1 MTSTPRS
8 GSPRP
13 GFSGKHVV
21 LAVTGG
27 VAAYKSAFLCRRL
40 IEAGAEVRVVMTDE
54 AVNFIGP
61 TTFASLTGKP
71 VIRSLFSS
79 DLVSPH
85 TDLGRWADV
94 VVVAP
99 ATAATLARLVSGLS
113 EEPVSATLLAT
124 RAPVLL
130 APAMHTEMWEHPAT
144 LRNITQLRADGHH
157 FIGPATGSL
166 AGGDE
171 GIGRM
176 AEPEEI
182 LAALEGVFGEPS
194 HSLELSG
201 LKVLVTAG
209 GTREAIDPV
218 RFIGNRSS
226 GKMGHAI
233 ADEAARRGADV
244 ALITS
249 ADRSSDPAV
258 KVIRVESAQ
267 EMADAAAGVEADV
280 AVMAAA
286 VADFRPAGP
295 SHEKLA
301 RADGPPEVHLER
313 TPDVLAS
320 VVARNPKPFV
330 VGFAAETGTAGQTW
344 LERAREK
351 AAGKN
356 VDLLVANDVTEPG
369 AGFAVDTNHVAIVFP
384 DGRVEDWESSPKTEI
399 ARRLWD
405 LISDQMA
412 LPR

>member
-1 MTSTPRS
+1 MTNLNGR
-8 GSPRP
+8 RI
-13 GFSGKHVV
+13 V

-40 IEAGAEVRVVMTDE
+40 MDAGAVVRVVMTEE
-54 AVNFIGP
+54 AANFIGP

-71 VIRSLFSS
+71 VIRSLFSA

-85 TDLGRWADV
+85 TDLGRWADA

-99 ATAATLARLVSGLS
+99 ATAATLARLALGLS

-144 LRNITQLRADGHH
+144 VRNIGQLRDDGHH
-157 FIGPATGSL
+157 LIGPGIGSL

-171 GIGRM
+171 GPGRM

-182 LAALEGVFGEPS
+182 VAALDGLLADLPQP
-194 HSLELSG
+194 LTLAG

-218 RFIGNRSS
+218 RYIGNRSS

-233 ADEAARRGADV
+233 ADEAARRGAEV
-244 ALITS
+244 SLVTT
-249 ADRSSDPAV
+249 ADRPSHPAV
-258 KVIRVESAQ
+258 KVVRVESAQ
-267 EMADAAAGVEADV
+267 DMADAASGIEADV

-286 VADFRPAGP
+286 VADFRPTGA
-295 SHEKLA
+295 SATKLV
-301 RADGPPEVHLER
+301 RTDGPPEVELEK
-313 TPDVLAS
+313 TPDVLAT
-320 VVARNPKPFV
+320 VVARSPKPFV
-330 VGFAAETGTAGQTW
+330 VGFAAETGTPAESWVQ
-344 LERAREK
+344 RATRK
-351 AAGKN
+351 ASAKK
-356 VDLLVANDVTEPG
+356 VDLLVANDVTEEG
-369 AGFAVDTNHVAIVFP
+369 AGFGVDTNHVAIVFP
-384 DGRVEDWESSPKTEI
+384 DGRVEDWEKAPKSEI
-399 ARRLWD
+399 ASRLWD
-405 LISDQMA
+405 LISNRIV

>member
-1 MTSTPRS
+1 VTNLNGR
-8 GSPRP
+8 RI
-13 GFSGKHVV
+13 V

-40 IEAGAEVRVVMTDE
+40 IEAGAEVRVVMTDD

-61 TTFASLTGKP
+61 TTFAALTGKP

-85 TDLGRWADV
+85 TDLGRWADA

-99 ATAATLARLVSGLS
+99 ATAATLARLASGLS

-144 LRNITQLRADGHH
+144 IRNITQLRDDGHH
-157 FIGPATGSL
+157 FVGPASGTL

-176 AEPEEI
+176 AEPEDIVAVLDE
-182 LAALEGVFGEPS
+182 LFGGES
-194 HSLELSG
+194 QVLNLSG

-218 RFIGNRSS
+218 RYIGNRSS

-244 ALITS
+244 VLVTT
-249 ADRSSDPAV
+249 ADRQSHPAV
-258 KVIRVESAQ
+258 KVVRVESAQ
-267 EMADAAAGVEADV
+267 EMADAALGVDADV

-295 SHEKLA
+295 SPEKLA
-301 RADGPPEVHLER
+301 RIDGPPEVHLEK
-313 TPDVLAS
+313 TPDVLAA
-320 VVARNPKPFV
+320 VAGRSPKPFV
-330 VGFAAETGTAGQTW
+330 VGFAAETGTSEQTW
-344 LERAREK
+344 LQRALEK
-351 AAGKN
+351 AARKK

-369 AGFAVDTNHVAIVFP
+369 AGFGVDTNHVAVVFP
-384 DGRVEDWESSPKTEI
+384 DGRVDDWETAPKIEI

-405 LISDQMA
+405 LISNQMA

>member
-1 MTSTPRS
+1 VTNLNGR
-8 GSPRP
+8 RI
-13 GFSGKHVV
+13 V

-85 TDLGRWADV
+85 TDLGRWADA

-99 ATAATLARLVSGLS
+99 ATAATLSRLVTGLS

-124 RAPVLL
+124 RSPVLL

-144 LRNITQLRADGHH
+144 VRNITQLRDDGHH
-157 FIGPATGSL
+157 FVGPSSGTL

-171 GIGRM
+171 GMGRM

-182 LAALEGVFGEPS
+182 VAALDDLFGGASPALS
-194 HSLELSG
+194 LSG

-218 RFIGNRSS
+218 RYIGNRSS
-226 GKMGHAI
+226 GKMGHAV

-244 ALITS
+244 VLVTTAERPS
-249 ADRSSDPAV
+249 HPAV
-258 KVIRVESAQ
+258 KVVRVESAQ
-267 EMADAAAGVEADV
+267 EMADAASGVDADV

-295 SHEKLA
+295 SEEKLA
-301 RADGPPEVHLER
+301 RTDGPPEVHLEK

-320 VVARNPKPFV
+320 VVARRPRPFV
-330 VGFAAETGTAGQTW
+330 VGFAAETGTSDQTW
-344 LERAREK
+344 LERATGK
-351 AAGKN
+351 AAAKM

-369 AGFAVDTNHVAIVFP
+369 AGFGVDTNHVAIVFP
-384 DGRVEDWESSPKTEI
+384 DGRVDDWEMAPKTEV

-405 LISDQMA
+405 LISNQMT